1 MSNFQCQIQ
10 RFPLLPYSQLVW
22 EMTRWIPSVYM
33 FPMRFRWIEG
43 VNEKEHIEQAIR
55 RTIQNHPVFA
65 MCVDGKGRHYAGSG
79 NDLLHSR
86 YLKIDMVER
95 GEDLI
100 ITTHFSRIL
109 GDGRSGQ
116 IFLEDVKRAY
126 EGLPLDPDDYWRY
139 VAQYEQSKTSPHYKV
154 SHDWLINEFTDESV
168 PVRPTIDRRWLP
180 TILPPKAGIY
190 TDDYTSMQTPINFL
204 VNEHHLSLDGVFSLC
219 AALAIAEYCGTDSA
233 ALTWAYE
240 GREKPEEQRIFGSL
254 HRDIPFF
261 IQKSIIDNR
270 ESAIR
275 FARNQIRSGI
285 AHSDYP
291 YTLTYPYT
299 KRWNYAVNVLHV
311 TDLED
316 FLPTLSLPL
325 VLEPTPK
332 QKYAYALL
340 DIEILERAESLQ
352 LRYRYSAT
360 HYKPESI
367 RRFADLVRKYVE
379 WLID

>member
-100 ITTHFSRIL
+100 ITTRFSRIL

-126 EGLPLDPDDYWRY
+126 EGLPLDPDDYWGY
-139 VAQYEQSKTSPHYKV
+139 VAQYEQSKASPHYK
-154 SHDWLINEFTDESV
+154 SSRDWLITEFSDESV
-168 PVRPTIDRRWLP
+168 PVRPSIDRRWLP

-190 TDDYTSMQTPINFL
+190 TDDYSIMQKQVNTL
-204 VNEHHLSLDGVFSLC
+204 VSIHHLSFDGVFSLC

-240 GREKPEEQRIFGSL
+240 GRETPKEQRIFGSL

-261 IQKSIIDNR
+261 IQKSRIDNR
-270 ESAIR
+270 EAAIR

-316 FLPTLSLPL
+316 FLLTLGLPL
-325 VLEPTPK
+325 QLEPMPE

-340 DIEILERAESLQ
+340 DIEILEHPDTLQ

-367 RRFADLVRKYVE
+367 RRFAALVRKYVE